1 MCSQTGIASVY
12 VIPRQISVK
21 AISFRSSLGNV
32 RTFNHINKDS
42 FFHLLI
48 RCLLPVGF
56 FNLVMLHLNYLFL
69 SI

>member
-21 AISFRSSLGNV
+21 AISFRSSLE
-32 RTFNHINKDS
+32 RTFNHIKKDS
-42 FFHLLI
+42 LFHLLTG
-48 RCLLPVGF
+48 CLLPVGF